1 MSGKQS
7 KDLMVPAWFLSA
19 IDLITT
25 AQKTTKITG
34 ICIQI
39 IKDIVETSG
48 FSVAVVTPSVGE
60 LLDEQ
65 ISSVAII

>member
-7 KDLMVPAWFLSA
+7 KDLMVPACFLSA

-34 ICIQI
+34 ICFQI
-39 IKDIVETSG
+39 IKDIV
-48 FSVAVVTPSVGE
+48 
-60 LLDEQ
+60 D
-65 ISSVAII
+65 

>member
-34 ICIQI
+34 ICFQI
-39 IKDIVETSG
+39 IKDIV
-48 FSVAVVTPSVGE
+48 
-60 LLDEQ
+60 D
-65 ISSVAII
+65 

>member
-39 IKDIVETSG
+39 IKD
-48 FSVAVVTPSVGE
+48 VV
-60 LLDEQ
+60 D
-65 ISSVAII
+65 